1 MENSPCIDDF
11 PIKTSIYKGFSM
23 AMLNNQMV
31 YFTFVFLLYII
42 YIIYTYTCV
51 FQCMQNYCLFR
62 NYCWRHFFLPPNRFC
77 MFLMLHMFAGF
88 ETAKKPNETAKKPD
102 ETANKNQEPKM
113 WKLKR
118 RKNWKQRKFRQPAI
132 IIAVSDFER

>member
-1 MENSPCIDDF
+1 
-11 PIKTSIYKGFSM
+11 
-23 AMLNNQMV
+23 
-31 YFTFVFLLYII
+31 
-42 YIIYTYTCV
+42 
-51 FQCMQNYCLFR
+51 
-62 NYCWRHFFLPPNRFC
+62 

-118 RKNWKQRKFRQPAI
+118 RKKLETAKKLATAAI